1 MTAPDKIYLQ
11 WADDDDDDYRE
22 ITWCVDQIEET
33 DVEYCRITAEELAA
47 LRHVAEAARAFSVEP
62 TIEQKTIVDEKTFVS
77 LDVSEV
83 RNLAAAL
90 AEYDK
95 CRAA

>member
-22 ITWCVDQIEET
+22 ITWCVDQIDDT

-47 LRHVAEAARAFSVEP
+47 LHGLEESASVV
-62 TIEQKTIVDEKTFVS
+62 IDGWKRFGFVS
-77 LDVSEV
+77 SADMDRLEK
-83 RNLAAAL
+83 AL
-90 AEYDK
+90 QQCAK
-95 CRAA
+95 